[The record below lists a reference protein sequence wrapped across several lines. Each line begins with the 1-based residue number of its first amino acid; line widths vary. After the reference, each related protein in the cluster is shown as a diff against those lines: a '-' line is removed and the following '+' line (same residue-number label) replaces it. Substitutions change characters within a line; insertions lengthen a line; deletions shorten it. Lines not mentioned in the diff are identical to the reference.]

1 MNIYFIHEKAFEAEG
16 IADDVD
22 IFLAT
27 ISPPKGDAVDYTNL
41 LAPAL
46 SDPGVVKY
54 LSGIGL
60 QYAGIGLFD
69 AIKKAN
75 PTLKTWETE
84 TPCGNGRARDC
95 GTGPGTRN
103 NSWAWGESQW
113 STMRSFLE
121 AGASVYSQWNMVRC
135 HPCLSFFLLA
145 LLLFGVSFFPLLL
158 RRHRY
163 SMLCAC
169 ACRLHAEEAV
179 YTSLALKFE

>member
-1 MNIYFIHEKAFEAEG
+1 M
-16 IADDVD
+16 
-22 IFLAT
+22 AT

-121 AGASVYSQWNMVRC
+121 AGASVYSQWNMVRVAI
-135 HPCLSFFLLA
+135 LAFL
-145 LLLFGVSFFPLLL
+145 VSF
-158 RRHRY
+158 
-163 SMLCAC
+163 
-169 ACRLHAEEAV
+169 
-179 YTSLALKFE
+179 

>member
-121 AGASVYSQWNMVRC
+121 AGASVYSQWNMVRVAI
-135 HPCLSFFLLA
+135 LAFLFSF
-145 LLLFGVSFFPLLL
+145 
-158 RRHRY
+158 
-163 SMLCAC
+163 
-169 ACRLHAEEAV
+169 
-179 YTSLALKFE
+179 